1 MTWPHTVYCLF
12 SHGESV
18 KQMKNC
24 ELAEFGLC
32 ERAIE
37 QVPRTWEIAENSAL
51 RSGFSEPPMPAR
63 AGLKLSEP
71 FLPNFTSPVWAMK
84 SSMTRWNTT
93 PS

>member
-1 MTWPHTVYCLF
+1 ML
-12 SHGESV
+12 SHGASV

-32 ERAIE
+32 ERAME
-37 QVPRTWEIAENSAL
+37 QVPRTCGVAENSAC
-51 RSGFSEPPMPAR
+51 RSGLSEPPMPAR
-63 AGLKLSEP
+63 PGLKLSPP

-84 SSMTRWNTT
+84 SGMTRWKTT

>member
-1 MTWPHTVYCLF
+1 MTWPQTVYCLL
-12 SHGESV
+12 SHGASV

-24 ELAEFGLC
+24 ELAEFGIWL
-32 ERAIE
+32 RAIE
-37 QVPRTWEIAENSAL
+37 HVPRTWLTFENSAF

-63 AGLKLSEP
+63 AGLKCSP
-71 FLPNFTSPVWAMK
+71 PVLPYCTSPVWAMK